1 MSDWYYNEMTDSE
14 LLRDG
19 FNTNLLSSYRNKCIE
34 IWYARQ
40 EAKYETTKL

>member
-1 MSDWYYNEMTDSE
+1 MDWYYNEMTDEE

-19 FNTNLLSSYRNKCIE
+19 FNQQLLNSYRDKCIE

-40 EAKYETTKL
+40 EAKQEQTQL